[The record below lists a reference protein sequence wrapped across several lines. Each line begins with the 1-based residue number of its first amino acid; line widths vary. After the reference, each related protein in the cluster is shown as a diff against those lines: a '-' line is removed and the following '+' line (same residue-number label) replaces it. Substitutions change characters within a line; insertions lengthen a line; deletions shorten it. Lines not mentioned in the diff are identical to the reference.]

1 MHGFTFD
8 ELMTE
13 LFTERW
19 SSLKTQSGY
28 AMCVRVMKRH
38 IKTDYPTE
46 VTKRQVLAWRAEV
59 VRRPGR
65 PDGISEVSWN
75 TYSRHLK
82 ALYNFGIERGYLSE
96 NPFIRVNL
104 KPPKLKTKT
113 LPEGAISKT
122 RELLRYYKSVEEQGE
137 PGGAY
142 VHPAWFWETVVEML
156 YHTGIR
162 LKQLLCIKL
171 HDIDL
176 RNARFICSAEGAKN
190 SKESLLP
197 LHRDLI
203 PLLDYLLDQA
213 VRRGAKSSDQLFNV
227 NLFSERHRLEAMNT
241 WQVCGFFRRLSRK
254 VGMTI
259 SPHRFRHS
267 FATDLMTGDKADI
280 HLTQLLMGHTD
291 IRSTMIYVDVPV
303 DKLRSY
309 LMQRP
314 GA

>member
-1 MHGFTFD
+1 VHGLTFD

-38 IKTDYPTE
+38 IKTDYPAE
-46 VTKRQVLAWRAEV
+46 VTKQQVLAWRAAV
-59 VRRPGR
+59 VKRPGR
-65 PDGISEVSWN
+65 PEGISEVSWN

-82 ALYNFGIERGYLSE
+82 ALYNFGIERGYVTE
-96 NPFIRVNL
+96 NPFLRVNL
-104 KPPKLKTKT
+104 KPPVLKTKT
-113 LPEGAISKT
+113 LPDGAISKI
-122 RELLRYYKSVEEQGE
+122 RQLLRYCMDLEQKGE
-137 PGGAY
+137 PRGAY
-142 VHPAWFWETVVEML
+142 IHPAWFWLVVVEML

-162 LKQLLCIKL
+162 QRQLLCIKL

-197 LHRDLI
+197 LHSELI
-203 PLLDYLLDQA
+203 PLLDHLLDQA
-213 VRRGAKSSDQLFNV
+213 VRRGAKPSDQLFNV
-227 NLFSERHRLEAMNT
+227 NLHSKRHRLETMNT
-241 WQVCGFFRRLSRK
+241 WQVGMFFTRLSRK
-254 VGMTI
+254 LGMTI

-267 FATDLMTGDKADI
+267 FATELMAGDNADI
-280 HLTQLLMGHTD
+280 HLTQLLMGHSD

-309 LMQRP
+309 LMQRS